1 MNLVLGEGVQNPKSL
16 ADVIHVRPLVAQL
29 LLVALHRLQ
38 EVLLGVRQQRLAR
51 LHLQS
56 RPTCDISLQFPRE
69 LEFPFCHLSVVT
81 KFQCLSKLQLETS
94 KVSNSKFRR

>member
-1 MNLVLGEGVQNPKSL
+1 MNLVLMRGAGVQNPKSL
-16 ADVIHVRPLVAQL
+16 ADVIYVRPLVAQL
-29 LLVALHRLQ
+29 LLVALHRLH

-69 LEFPFCHLSVVT
+69 LEFPFCHLSA
-81 KFQCLSKLQLETS
+81 LSVAEVDKSGEGRNRL
-94 KVSNSKFRR
+94 V